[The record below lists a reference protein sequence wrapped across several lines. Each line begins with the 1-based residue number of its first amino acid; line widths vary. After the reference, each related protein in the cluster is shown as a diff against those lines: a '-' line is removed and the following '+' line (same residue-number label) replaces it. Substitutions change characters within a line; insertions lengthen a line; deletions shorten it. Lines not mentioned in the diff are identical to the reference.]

1 MIRKSNSENQKE
13 FAKEN
18 IKSTNAKDQNISKIK
33 KEISRLSYE
42 DALNELDSIIAKL
55 KTQDLLIEDL
65 QNTFQKGLIYID
77 HCEEL
82 LNKVEQEIIEMNI
95 D

>member
-18 IKSTNAKDQNISKIK
+18 IKSTNAKDQNISKMK